1 MILDK
6 SYDIE
11 LDVADSYYPNQ
22 SSTQIPSSSHSILIN
37 QQPTLGSANIRP
49 TLDQSP
55 SHIQVDTDPHMGI
68 SILWVDKVSTRM
80 RIGSSVQINGE
91 GEVYEVIKVIKR
103 STKKET
109 LLCMAKDGHAIGLV
123 VDPRHFK
130 SSWNE
135 VLMRSLLFTF
145 FPCLFVL

>member
-1 MILDK
+1 VNV
-6 SYDIE
+6 DI
-11 LDVADSYYPNQ
+11 
-22 SSTQIPSSSHSILIN
+22 H
-37 QQPTLGSANIRP
+37 PTP
-49 TLDQSP
+49 DESP
-55 SHIQVDTDPHMGI
+55 SHIQIDTDPHMGI